1 MRCLLIHPEFTATSF
16 WNYRATCDL
25 MGAKYPAAPLG
36 LITVA
41 ALLPDNWDCRLVDCN
56 VEPLCEEDI
65 AWADLVLVGAMIA
78 QQVSARALIDRL
90 KERGKTVVVGGPD
103 ATSSPHLYDAADH
116 LVLGEAEVTLPRW
129 VAAFQA
135 GCAAHVYPCGDEKAD
150 MALSPVPRFDLL
162 KLDGYLHVGIQGTR
176 GCPYNCEFCDIIELF
191 GRVPRLKPPERILEE
206 LEVLYATGYRG
217 HVDFVDDNFI
227 GNKKE
232 VKRFLPR
239 LRRWQA
245 DHRWPF
251 EFSTE
256 VSINVSDDEAL
267 LAMMRD
273 AGFFA
278 VFVGVETPDT
288 ETLEAVHKR
297 QNLRGTP
304 AERVRRLYEYGIFV
318 NSGYIVGF
326 DTEPE
331 DVADRMLALIDET
344 LVPANMVGLLFALP
358 GTQLTRRLE
367 GEGRLGPAFDV
378 APAGRGDQCLAGL
391 NFATR
396 RPRAHI
402 LADYCRILSESYAPQ
417 AYFSRVRRMG
427 LLLNCRGRKL
437 GLPFGER
444 LRELRGF
451 LRLAWRM
458 GIKKDYRMAFW
469 STLVT
474 LLLRNPA
481 GLRRTVGL
489 VALYLHFGEF
499 AHRVVDQIRAEIR
512 RAVTEVEPKE
522 ELPPAVSGIGYQGL
536 RVGVP
541 GATVTPDT

>member
-1 MRCLLIHPEFTATSF
+1 
-16 WNYRATCDL
+16 

-41 ALLPDNWDCRLVDCN
+41 ALLPDTWECRLVDCN
-56 VEPLCEEDI
+56 VEPLRDEDV

-90 KERGKTVVVGGPD
+90 KAQGKTVVVGGPD
-103 ATSSPHLYDAADH
+103 VTSSPHLYDAADH

-129 VAAFQA
+129 IADFQA
-135 GCAAHVYPCGDEKAD
+135 GRAAHLYPCGDEKAD
-150 MALSPVPRFDLL
+150 MAQSPIPRFDLL
-162 KLDGYLHVGIQGTR
+162 TLDGYLHVGIQQTR
-176 GCPYNCEFCDIIELF
+176 GCPYNCEFCDIIELY
-191 GRVPRLKPPERILEE
+191 GRVPRVKPAERVLEE
-206 LEVLYATGYRG
+206 LEMLFATGYRG

-232 VKRFLPR
+232 VKKFLPQ

-245 DHRWPF
+245 EHQWPF

-256 VSINVSDDEAL
+256 LSINAADDEEL

-278 VFVGVETPDT
+278 VFVGVETPDAQ
-288 ETLEAVHKR
+288 TLEAVRKP
-297 QNLRGTP
+297 QNLRGAL
-304 AERVRRLYEYGIFV
+304 AERVRRLYAYGIFV

-326 DTEPE
+326 DTEPQ
-331 DVADRMLALIDET
+331 DVADRMLALIDAT
-344 LVPANMVGLLFALP
+344 VVPANMVGLLFALP

-367 GEGRLGPAFDV
+367 GEGRLGHAFDL
-378 APAGRGDQCLAGL
+378 APAGTGDQCLGGL
-391 NFATR
+391 NFETR
-396 RPRAHI
+396 RPRADI
-402 LADYCRILSESYAPQ
+402 LSDYRRILTESYAPA

-437 GLPFGER
+437 RLPLGQR

-451 LRLAWRM
+451 LWLAWRM
-458 GIKKDYRMAFW
+458 GIKKHYRMAFW
-469 STLVT
+469 GTLLT

-481 GLRRTVGL
+481 CVRPTVGL
-489 VALYLHFGEF
+489 MALYLHFGEF
-499 AHRVVDQIRAEIR
+499 VNGVVHQIGDEIARVTATTN
-512 RAVTEVEPKE
+512 A
-522 ELPPAVSGIGYQGL
+522 LPQSA
-536 RVGVP
+536 
-541 GATVTPDT
+541 